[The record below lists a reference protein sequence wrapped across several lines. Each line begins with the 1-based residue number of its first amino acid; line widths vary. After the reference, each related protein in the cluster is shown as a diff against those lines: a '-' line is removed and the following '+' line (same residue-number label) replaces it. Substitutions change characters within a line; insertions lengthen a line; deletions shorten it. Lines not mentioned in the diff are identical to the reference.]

1 MPVEFLRTQFTFR
14 MRSRSVHVSGI
25 SDGVLID
32 VIIPRPVLEHLG
44 GAQRLNQDESFTVV
58 LQNLELL
65 RVAAAMAAG
74 RRGGHVPIITV
85 DLADVETCARQF
97 EMKRLTTRLEPT
109 QSSSGSP

>member
-25 SDGVLID
+25 SDGVMMD

-58 LQNLELL
+58 VQNLELL
-65 RVAAAMAAG
+65 RTAAAMAAG
-74 RRGGHVPIITV
+74 RRGVEYGPAASLSGHG
-85 DLADVETCARQF
+85 LELGQAACAQLR
-97 EMKRLTTRLEPT
+97 PT
-109 QSSSGSP
+109 SE

>member
-25 SDGVLID
+25 SDGVMID

-58 LQNLELL
+58 VQNLDLL
-65 RVAAAMAAG
+65 RTAAAMAAG

-85 DLADVETCARQF
+85 DLADVESCATRHSV
-97 EMKRLTTRLEPT
+97 KRLTTRLDPT
-109 QSSSGSP
+109 QDTREL